1 MNEALREDGGVDMQE
16 DTGKVIDVEN
26 VSTYLGDDHS
36 LQEVVEQMIDKLKKK
51 GKTVKEFETPQIV
64 VLTQDTLVVT
74 ALYKAL
80 RDKYY
85 LGAERQPS
93 KKEKRAGASAVSEV

>member
-16 DTGKVIDVEN
+16 DAGKVIDESN

-51 GKTVKEFETPQIV
+51 GKTVKEF
-64 VLTQDTLVVT
+64 
-74 ALYKAL
+74 
-80 RDKYY
+80 
-85 LGAERQPS
+85 
-93 KKEKRAGASAVSEV
+93 

>member
-51 GKTVKEFETPQIV
+51 GKTVKEFQTPQIL

-85 LGAERQPS
+85 LGAEKQPS
-93 KKEKRAGASAVSEV
+93 KK